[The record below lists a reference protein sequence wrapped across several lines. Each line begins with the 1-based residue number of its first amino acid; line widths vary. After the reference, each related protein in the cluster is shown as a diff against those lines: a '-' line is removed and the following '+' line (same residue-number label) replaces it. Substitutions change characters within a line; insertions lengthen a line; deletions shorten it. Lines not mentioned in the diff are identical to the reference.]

1 MSRKWRIL
9 VPVLLLVFT
18 MLYLSVQMSKTAST
32 KNTEPALT
40 RTQYNSFVKSASNS
54 STIAT
59 GENSFVKSTT
69 STIATGENSF
79 VKSTS
84 TIVTAFF
91 PLRSKHKLEDYRKW
105 YANFLSLQDTMVI
118 FTTPEMVDVF
128 KGLRTNAKNR
138 TFFVPI
144 QLNETRVAQIY
155 DLKFWEHQFDMDTE
169 KRIHKSYQLFQ
180 VWLSKSYFVV
190 EAIKINPFQSQ
201 VFVWSDIGC
210 FRSQPRYNQLVIHPE
225 IVPEA
230 SILLMAAGPGSD

>member
-54 STIAT
+54 
-59 GENSFVKSTT
+59 